1 MLRILGS
8 PKRSC
13 DGVTRRDL
21 LRAGSLALLTG
32 SSSPPLAQAS
42 PTPRSAKAKNVILLY
57 LFGGPSQLDTFDPK
71 PDAPAEVRG
80 DMKSIRTN
88 VPGIDIC
95 EHLPNVARVM
105 DRVTLIRSL
114 NHPWN
119 FHGMQYATTGL
130 PQGTIPIE
138 ETQQHPEQWPFV
150 GSVVTCLDHKTHGAK
165 PKGSVPDNVVLPWLL
180 SSKRSMPPYARPHAA
195 HLGGEFDPI
204 WGEFRGAATR
214 AVTRAAWGAP
224 EEVRDPHLGI
234 TPESRFEFA
243 AGTAL
248 TDGMTLDR
256 LNERKSL
263 LDQFDAARRENR
275 RGSGGTR
282 GGFSREDDKSR
293 TGRRMDEN
301 RALAFSLMD
310 SPKIRTALDL
320 GRESEKLRSR
330 YGMTLFG
337 QGALQARRLVEAG
350 CKFVTVIWDEFG
362 QLNTGWDTHED
373 QRNRLKTDL
382 LPGFD
387 LAFSALIEDLTQR
400 GMLDDTLV
408 LVLSEMGRTPKLQGD
423 GRGHW
428 GRAYC
433 NLMAGGGVARGKVI
447 GKTDQIASTPIDR
460 PLKAKDVLATAYHL
474 LGIDHEMTVTDKQDR
489 PVPLLPYG
497 EVIREALA

>member
-1 MLRILGS
+1 VLRILGS
-8 PKRSC
+8 PRRTC
-13 DGVTRRDL
+13 AGLTRREWL
-21 LRAGSLALLTG
+21 LAGGLGLATAGTAAARTPPAARAKS
-32 SSSPPLAQAS
+32 
-42 PTPRSAKAKNVILLY
+42 VILLY

-80 DMKSIRTN
+80 EWKSIRTA
-88 VPGIDIC
+88 VPGLDVC
-95 EHLPNVARVM
+95 ELLPNVARVM

-138 ETQQHPEQWPFV
+138 ETQQHPEQWPFL
-150 GSVVTCLDHKTHGAK
+150 GSVVSYLDHARHGPK

-180 SSKRSMPPYARPHAA
+180 SSKRTMPPYARLHAA
-195 HLGGEFDPI
+195 YLGGEFDPI
-204 WGEFRGAATR
+204 WGEFHGAATR
-214 AVTRAAWGAP
+214 GVVRTSWGPA
-224 EEVRDPHLGI
+224 EEFRDPHLGV

-256 LNERKSL
+256 LGTRRSL
-263 LDQFDAARRENR
+263 LDQFDAVRRA
-275 RGSGGTR
+275 TDP
-282 GGFSREDDKSR
+282 SRS
-293 TGRRMDEN
+293 GRRLDEN

-310 SPKIRTALDL
+310 SPKIRFALDL
-320 GRESEKLRSR
+320 GREPEKLRAR

-350 CKFVTVIWDEFG
+350 CRFVTVVWDEFG
-362 QLNTGWDTHED
+362 QLNTGWDTHVD
-373 QRNRLKTDL
+373 QRNRLKNDL

-387 LAFSALIEDLTQR
+387 LAFSALVEDLTSR

-408 LVLSEMGRTPKLQGD
+408 LVLSEMGRTPKLEGD

-433 NLMAGGGVARGKVI
+433 NLLAGGGAARGRVI
-447 GKTDQIASTPIDR
+447 GRTDTIAATPVDR
-460 PLKAKDVLATAYHL
+460 PLRAKDVLATAYHL
-474 LGIDHEMTVTDKQDR
+474 LGIDHETTVTDRQGR